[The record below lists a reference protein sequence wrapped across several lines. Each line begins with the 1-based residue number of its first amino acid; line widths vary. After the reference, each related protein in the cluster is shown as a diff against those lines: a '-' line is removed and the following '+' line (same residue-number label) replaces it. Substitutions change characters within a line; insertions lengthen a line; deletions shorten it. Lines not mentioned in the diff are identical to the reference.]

1 MDSQGERR
9 PRSVPCKNI
18 NLPTRGMP
26 LMQNVAVCL
35 HEMLL
40 VLRAD
45 AAFGK
50 DPASS
55 LGGKLKISPSIL
67 PPCDSRQLPHNCIRP
82 SQGHSMRWTLTHY
95 LATATAAADAD
106 AAFVVYLSL
115 LFLVTSC
122 LRWPPALAS
131 LKSI

>member
-1 MDSQGERR
+1 
-9 PRSVPCKNI
+9 
-18 NLPTRGMP
+18 MP

-55 LGGKLKISPSIL
+55 LGGKLKISPSIFRFVTV
-67 PPCDSRQLPHNCIRP
+67 DSCPTIAPGPARAILCA
-82 SQGHSMRWTLTHY
+82 GH
-95 LATATAAADAD
+95 
-106 AAFVVYLSL
+106 
-115 LFLVTSC
+115 
-122 LRWPPALAS
+122 
-131 LKSI
+131 